1 MPVCSAKGNNSYN
14 MKQIRF
20 LILMLLILPLQ
31 ACKDGAESLPELAGN
46 IFEALQDNNRKD
58 LLKTAPSLSG
68 YEDAYMMMYANKYPD
83 KSELKKEATNKAV
96 SMRLN
101 LTANFNELMKTAQT
115 EKNLDW
121 ATTKIRDLKYTVK
134 DRKEGYQEAK
144 MRMILENGVE
154 KNVVLFDAI
163 KVEKRW
169 YLVEN
174 LRWEE

>member
-1 MPVCSAKGNNSYN
+1 
-14 MKQIRF
+14 MKHFRF
-20 LILMLLILPLQ
+20 LLLLLMLLPLQ
-31 ACKDGAESLPELAGN
+31 ACKNGAETLPELAGE
-46 IFEALQDNNRKD
+46 IFEALKDNNRKD

-68 YEDAYMMMYANKYPD
+68 YEDAYMMIYANKYPD
-83 KSELKKEATNKAV
+83 DKAKLRNEATDKAV

-101 LTANFNELMKTAQT
+101 LTTNFNELMKTAQD
-115 EKNLDW
+115 EKKLDW
-121 ATTKIRDLKYTVK
+121 AITKIRDLKYTVK

-144 MRMILENGVE
+144 MRMIVETGVE

-163 KVEKRW
+163 KVDKRW

>member
-1 MPVCSAKGNNSYN
+1 
-14 MKQIRF
+14 MKIVRF
-20 LILMLLILPLQ
+20 LSLVFIVFCLQ
-31 ACKDGAESLPELAGN
+31 ACKNGAETLPELAGE
-46 IFEALQDNNRKD
+46 IFEALQSNNRKD
-58 LLKTAPSLSG
+58 LLKTAPSPAE
-68 YEDAYMMMYANKYPD
+68 YEEAYMFFYANKYPD
-83 KSELKKEATNKAV
+83 KSELKKEATDKAV

-101 LTANFNELMKTAQT
+101 LSANFNELMKTALE

-121 ATTKIRDLKYTVK
+121 KNTKIRDLKYNVK

-144 MRMILENGVE
+144 MRMILETGVE

-163 KVEKRW
+163 RHEKRW

>member
-1 MPVCSAKGNNSYN
+1 M
-14 MKQIRF
+14 MKLLRI
-20 LILMLLILPLQ
+20 LILMLLILTLK
-31 ACKDGAESLPELAGN
+31 ACKNGAETLPELAGE
-46 IFEALQDNNRKD
+46 IFEALKDNNRKD

-68 YEDAYMMMYANKYPD
+68 YEEAYMMIYANKYPD
-83 KSELKKEATNKAV
+83 KAELKKEATDKAV

-101 LTANFNELMKTAQT
+101 LTSNFNELMKTAQD
-115 EKNLDW
+115 EKKLDW

-134 DRKEGYQEAK
+134 DKKEGYQEAK
-144 MRMILENGVE
+144 MRMIVETGVE

-163 KVEKRW
+163 KVDKRW